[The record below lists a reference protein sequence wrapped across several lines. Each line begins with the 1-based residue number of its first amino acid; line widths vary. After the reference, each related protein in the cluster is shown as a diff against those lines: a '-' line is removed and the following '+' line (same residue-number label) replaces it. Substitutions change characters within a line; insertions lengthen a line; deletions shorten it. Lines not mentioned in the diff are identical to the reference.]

1 MHRQPGGML
10 SRILSGTEDE
20 LVREER
26 RVLARLRTALAR
38 FDAAPEHQQ
47 ALDRSIEQLDELFL
61 LVIVGEFNSGKSAFI
76 NALVG
81 TAVAEEGVTPTTAQI
96 NVLQYGDRHD
106 RQVREA
112 HLHVITAPAEILREI
127 HIVDTPGTNAIIRE
141 HELIT
146 SEFVPRSD
154 LVLFVTSADRPF
166 TETERA
172 FLEQVRGWGKK
183 IVIVINKIDILETDA
198 QVEEVRGFVADSA
211 RRLLGFSPDIFPVS
225 ARLALRAKQGDPS
238 LWPASRFDALERYI
252 RETLDAPGRVHL
264 KLLNPLGVGAAL
276 TDRHAALVKERV
288 ALIRDDLSTLDE
300 VERQLAVYQSD
311 LLRDFGFRISDIDRI
326 LLEMERRGHDFFDDT
341 MRIGRVMDLL
351 NRSRVQQ
358 GFEQQVVADAPQQ
371 IERKVGE
378 LVDWLVDADL
388 RQWQDVTKHLAERRR
403 QYQDRI
409 VGEGGATRFHYDRGR
424 LIESANRE
432 SQKVI
437 DSFDRRREARQ
448 LADDARNA
456 VAAAAA
462 VSAGGVGLG
471 AIVTIAAT
479 TAAADVTGLIMASV
493 IAAIGFFILPAK
505 REKAKQEMRRKIA
518 GVRERLSEALHAQ
531 FESEIQKSGDRVRAS
546 IAPYS
551 RFVRAEGDKL
561 RSMEQELREIAADLA
576 SLRQRIDRQ
585 AA

>member
-1 MHRQPGGML
+1 ML
-10 SRILSGTEDE
+10 TRILSGAEDE
-20 LVREER
+20 LVRQER
-26 RVLARLRTALAR
+26 QLLARLRSALVR
-38 FDAAPEHQQ
+38 LDAAPQHQQ

-61 LVIVGEFNSGKSAFI
+61 LVVVGEFNSGKSAFI

-81 TAVAEEGVTPTTAQI
+81 APVAQEGVTPTTAQI
-96 NVLQYGDRHD
+96 NILQYGERLDRTA
-106 RQVREA
+106 REPN
-112 HLHVITAPAEILREI
+112 LHVITAPADILREI

-141 HELIT
+141 HETIT

-172 FLEQVRGWGKK
+172 FLDQVRGWGKK
-183 IVIVINKIDILETDA
+183 IVVVINKIDILDGEA
-198 QVEEVRGFVADSA
+198 QIEEIRGFVSDNA
-211 RRLLGFSPDIFPVS
+211 RVLLGFSPDIFPIS
-225 ARLALRAKQGDPS
+225 SRLALRAKQGDPAS
-238 LWPASRFDALERYI
+238 WAASRFEPLERYV
-252 RETLDAPGRVHL
+252 RETLDSPGRIRL

-276 TDRHAALVKERV
+276 TERQAAAVKQQM
-288 ALIRDDLSTLDE
+288 ALLQEDVTTLDE
-300 VERQLAVYQSD
+300 VERQLAVYQTD
-311 LLRDFGFRISDIDRI
+311 LLRDFGFRMSDIDRI
-326 LLEMERRGHDFFDDT
+326 LLEMEKRGHEFFDDT

-358 GFEQQVVADAPQQ
+358 GFEQHVVADAPQQ

-378 LVDWLVDADL
+378 LVDWLVDAHL
-388 RQWQDVTKHLAERRR
+388 RQWQDVTKHLAERRWQHR
-403 QYQDRI
+403 DRI
-409 VGEGGATRFHYDRGR
+409 VGDADSGRFLSDRGR
-424 LIESANRE
+424 LIESVSRE

-437 DSFDRRREARQ
+437 ESFDRRKEARE

-471 AIVTIAAT
+471 AIVTVAAT
-479 TAAADVTGLIMASV
+479 TAAADVTGIIMASV

-505 REKAKQEMRRKIA
+505 REQAKEQMRRKIA
-518 GVRERLSEALHAQ
+518 DVRQRLSDALHEQ
-531 FESEIQKSGDRVRAS
+531 FAKEIGRSGDRIRES

-551 RFVRAEGDKL
+551 RFVRAEGERL
-561 RSMEQELREIAADLA
+561 RATEEELRAIGVELA
-576 SLRQRIDRQ
+576 SLRARIEKQ

>member
-1 MHRQPGGML
+1 ML
-10 SRILSGTEDE
+10 GKILSGGEDE
-20 LVREER
+20 LVKEER
-26 RVLARLRTALAR
+26 RILARLRTALVR

-81 TAVAEEGVTPTTAQI
+81 AVVAPEGVTPTTAQI
-96 NVLQYGDRHD
+96 NVLQHGETVGRT
-106 RQVREA
+106 VREA

-141 HELIT
+141 HEAIT
-146 SEFVPRSD
+146 AEFVPRSD

-183 IVIVINKIDILETDA
+183 IVVVINKIDILETSA
-198 QVEEVRGFVADSA
+198 QIDEVRTFVADNA
-211 RRLLGFSPDIFPVS
+211 RALLGFSPEIFPVS
-225 ARLALRAKQGDPS
+225 ARLALRAKQHGDAAA
-238 LWPASRFDALERYI
+238 WAASRFEALERYI
-252 RETLDAPGRVHL
+252 RETLDSPGRIRL

-276 TDRHAALVKERV
+276 TERHAAAVRERT
-288 ALIRDDLSTLDE
+288 ALLKGDFATLDE
-300 VERQLAVYQSD
+300 VESQLAVYQAD

-326 LLEMERRGHDFFDDT
+326 LLEMEKRGHEFFDDT

-358 GFEQQVVADAPQQ
+358 GFEQHVVGEAPQE
-371 IERKVGE
+371 IERKVSE

-388 RQWQDVTKHLAERRR
+388 RQWQDVTRHLAERRR
-403 QYQDRI
+403 QYRDRI
-409 VGEGGATRFHYDRGR
+409 VGDTDSSRFLSDRSR
-424 LIESANRE
+424 LLEAVSRE

-437 DSFDRRREARQ
+437 DSFDRRKEARE

-479 TAAADVTGLIMASV
+479 TAAADVTGIIMASV
-493 IAAIGFFILPAK
+493 IAALGFFILPAK
-505 REKAKQEMRRKIA
+505 RERAKEQMRRKIA
-518 GVRERLSEALHAQ
+518 DVRQRLSDALHDQ
-531 FESEIQKSGDRVRAS
+531 FAKEIQKSGDRIRES

-551 RFVRAEGDKL
+551 RFVRAEGEKL
-561 RSMEQELREIAADLA
+561 QTTEQELRAIAAELA
-576 SLRQRIDRQ
+576 SLRARIDKQ